1 MSFEINRREA
11 RRKRQVSG
19 RRKVR
24 GTTERPRL
32 CVFRSTRH
40 MSLQVI
46 NDEDGRTLVCASTME
61 PAVGEGLG
69 STGNIAAAQALG
81 KVIAERAQAAN
92 ITKVVFDRA
101 GFPYHGRVK
110 AVAEAAREGGLDF

>member
-81 KVIAERAQAAN
+81 MLGSGTARVMLEVIDTVE
-92 ITKVVFDRA
+92 
-101 GFPYHGRVK
+101 
-110 AVAEAAREGGLDF
+110 